1 MFNFSHGTKVTGLVA
16 AEANNN
22 RCIVGVAH
30 KSTIFGKE
38 NAPVEYKDPFD
49 PQYLSYDVTEAL
61 ALNHHLADVDIY
73 TNSWGPK
80 SGYGYAGPGSVTK
93 SALYDGVT
101 KVFVKNQLCV
111 IYLKVCR

>member
-38 NAPVEYKDPFD
+38 NAPGEYKDPFD
-49 PQYLSYDVTEAL
+49 PQYLSYRT
-61 ALNHHLADVDIY
+61 
-73 TNSWGPK
+73 
-80 SGYGYAGPGSVTK
+80 
-93 SALYDGVT
+93 
-101 KVFVKNQLCV
+101 
-111 IYLKVCR
+111 

>member
-49 PQYLSYDVTEAL
+49 PQYLSYR
-61 ALNHHLADVDIY
+61 
-73 TNSWGPK
+73 
-80 SGYGYAGPGSVTK
+80 TK
-93 SALYDGVT
+93 TVYIKLFSLI
-101 KVFVKNQLCV
+101 FFFF
-111 IYLKVCR
+111 